1 MRVRN
6 VRRWSCSRS
15 PASMAVSGV
24 CSTAGAYGRRIPT
37 DAPGGY
43 RRHVLTFACFDVE
56 TTGLDPDGGRVI
68 EVAVVRI
75 QRDGTVVG
83 EWTTLVDAGDTDLGR
98 IDIHGIRR
106 PWLADAPG
114 FGAIAGDLAH
124 ELSGCVPVAH
134 NARFDVAFLRAE
146 WNRSGL
152 GSLDLDAVD
161 TLQMARQLG
170 YPGRLARLAEALGVP
185 LVDAHQALDDTRAL
199 ACVLVALL
207 DSGGVLPSP
216 LPAFWPP
223 LLTPAPSGQVAL
235 RPTPVA

>member
-1 MRVRN
+1 MRVRS

-15 PASMAVSGV
+15 AASMAASGV
-24 CSTAGAYGRRIPT
+24 FSIAGAYGRGIPT
-37 DAPGGY
+37 VAPGGY
-43 RRHVLTFACFDVE
+43 RRQVPTFACFDVE
-56 TTGLDPDGGRVI
+56 TTGLDPAGGYVI

-75 QRDGTVVG
+75 RHDGTVVG

-106 PWLADAPG
+106 PWLAEAPG
-114 FGAIAGDLAH
+114 FCAIAGDLAQ

-134 NARFDVAFLRAE
+134 NAGFDVGFLRAE
-146 WNRSGL
+146 WSRAGL
-152 GSLDLDAVD
+152 GPLDLDAVD

-170 YPGRLARLAEALGVP
+170 YPGRLGRLAEALGVP
-185 LVDAHQALDDTRAL
+185 LVDPHQALDDTRAL

-207 DSGGVLPSP
+207 ERGGVLPSP
-216 LPAFWPP
+216 LPTFSPP

-235 RPTPVA
+235 RPAPVA